1 MKDLKGKNAVLTG
14 GSQGIGPYIA
24 RALASEGVNL
34 VLAARSAD
42 KLESVAKE
50 LTKLGTRVIAI
61 PTDITDEP
69 QRVVLL
75 KRAAAELGQIDILV
89 NNAGVVYYSRF
100 SRQEKAEMVQD
111 IEINLMAPLFLTREV
126 LPDMLERGTG
136 HIVNIASLA
145 GKKGIPYEAVY
156 SASKAGLIE
165 WSNALRLE
173 LEGTGVDV
181 SVVCPVY
188 VSKVGMFAVHGLPA
202 PRLAGSSTPEGVAN
216 AVIKA
221 LKKNLQEVLVRPGPT
236 RPLYALNALS
246 PRLGNLILKIMGVP
260 EFQRKMADS
269 ASSKDKSST
278 G

>member
-14 GSQGIGPYIA
+14 GSRGIGPYIA

-34 VLAARSAD
+34 VIAARTAD
-42 KLESVAKE
+42 KLESVAGE

-61 PTDITDEP
+61 PTDIADES
-69 QRVVLL
+69 QRAVLL

-89 NNAGVVYYSRF
+89 NNAGVVHYAWF
-100 SRQEKAEMVQD
+100 SEQEKTD
-111 IEINLMAPLFLTREV
+111 IVETIELNLMAPLFLTREV

-136 HIVNIASLA
+136 HIVNISSLA
-145 GKKGIPYEAVY
+145 GKKGIPYEAAY
-156 SASKAGLIE
+156 AASKAGLIE

-202 PRLAGSSTPEGVAN
+202 PRLAGSVTPERVAN
-216 AVIKA
+216 AVI
-221 LKKNLQEVLVRPGPT
+221 QTIHHIQGPVRAKCQV
-236 RPLYALNALS
+236 RWA
-246 PRLGNLILKIMGVP
+246 I
-260 EFQRKMADS
+260 
-269 ASSKDKSST
+269 
-278 G
+278 